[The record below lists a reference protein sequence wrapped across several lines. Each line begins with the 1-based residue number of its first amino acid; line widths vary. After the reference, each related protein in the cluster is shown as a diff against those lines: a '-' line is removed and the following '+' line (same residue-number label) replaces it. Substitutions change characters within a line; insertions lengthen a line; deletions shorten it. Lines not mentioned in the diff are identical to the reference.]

1 MVDPICLLIPIGRAF
16 LTPPARLMAVADSA
30 ADLLQRIIGFQ
41 AEGILACG
49 LTVGQHYEGNRV
61 EAIFSSRGEGA

>member
-1 MVDPICLLIPIGRAF
+1 
-16 LTPPARLMAVADSA
+16 MAVADGA

>member
-1 MVDPICLLIPIGRAF
+1 MEWLIRFVFCFPSVAFF

-41 AEGILACG
+41 AEGILD
-49 LTVGQHYEGNRV
+49 
-61 EAIFSSRGEGA
+61 